1 MMRHHHHPQI
11 DPMMQRRTALLLVA
25 MMLAAMLPA
34 TTLAIGPSSG
44 GSSADPDGQ
53 RSQSTQVGFFELM
66 ESGGE
71 AFIDLFRSS
80 TQDGTVESPK
90 WNATDSPQSTI
101 LTFVEAMNHIA
112 MGREEVWPRA
122 LQTFDADARLDNPKQ
137 IARDLLAVLERLP
150 ELSPSSLPDRI
161 IVEKNKISRYE
172 FFPRGIDTQ
181 FIYRVLDGAPDGSIV
196 LEKKGDRWAF
206 TQETLGGIGDL
217 LASIEKIPPR
227 HRAEQEGALF
237 ASIVKPTFTETS
249 ALGWLAALLIVGVA
263 FALAWGIA
271 QGLSSLANRLESS
284 GNVVVGPLLRGART
298 SLMILAVTVGVM
310 IASANIHFEPALSH
324 LRWQVLQA
332 LFILALIWL
341 LVAVAELMVVWLRAA
356 AAPEDDPYA
365 KMLST
370 IVRRS
375 LRIFAIAVLVIFVLQ
390 NVFAWN
396 VTALLGGLGILALA
410 VSLAAKD
417 AVANLFGAIT
427 IFANRPFVVG
437 DWVRFKGEW
446 GEIEDVATQ
455 VTEIRLLTGE
465 LWTVPNMMFIS
476 NPVENLSERKHLRR
490 IMNLSLKY
498 GTDHATILRAKNIL
512 EEILRSDP
520 IAGDGQAD
528 LEAHPPKVTFEKFA
542 AYSLELRCDYW
553 YMMDHDGKSA
563 QRDTER
569 GYLTY
574 LDHVSLV
581 NETIAKRFGDAE
593 IDFAYPTQTIELQK
607 EDA

>member
-1 MMRHHHHPQI
+1 MPVRFRPI
-11 DPMMQRRTALLLVA
+11 DGIFAPNHRFMLRFTLFVLTFSFASTA
-25 MMLAAMLPA
+25 
-34 TTLAIGPSSG
+34 LAIGPSSG

-53 RSQSTQVGFFELM
+53 RPQSTQVGFFELM

-71 AFIDLFRSS
+71 AFIDLFRTRSEE
-80 TQDGTVESPK
+80 GTVESPK
-90 WNATDSPQSTI
+90 WDAVDSPQTTT
-101 LTFVEAMNHIA
+101 LTFVEAMNHLA
-112 MGREEVWPRA
+112 MGREEVWPRVKK
-122 LQTFDADARLDNPKQ
+122 TFDPDAELEDPRATAN
-137 IARDLLAVLERLP
+137 DLLAVFDRLP
-150 ELSPSSLPDRI
+150 ELSPSSLPDK
-161 IVEKNKISRYE
+161 IVVKKNQISRYE
-172 FFPRGIDTQ
+172 LFPRGIDTQ
-181 FIYRVLDGAPDGSIV
+181 FVYRVLDDSPAGSIV
-196 LEKKGDRWAF
+196 LQKQGDDWVF
-206 TQETLGGIGDL
+206 TAATLRGVDDL
-217 LASIEKIPPR
+217 LASLKKIPPR
-227 HRAEQEGALF
+227 HRSEQKGALF
-237 ASIVKPTFTETS
+237 ASIVQPTFTET
-249 ALGWLAALLIVGVA
+249 AATGWLRAILVLVISLAV
-263 FALAWGIA
+263 AWGIGW
-271 QGLSSLANRLESS
+271 GLSALANRLDSS
-284 GNVVVGPLLRGART
+284 GNLVVGPVLRGTRT
-298 SLMILAVTVGVM
+298 SLMILAVTLGLM
-310 IASANIHFEPALSH
+310 IGSANIHFEPALSH
-324 LRWQVLQA
+324 LRWQLLQA

-341 LVAVAELMVVWLRAA
+341 IVSLIELLVVWVRVATA
-356 AAPEDDPYA
+356 DDDDPYA

-370 IVRRS
+370 IIRRS
-375 LRIFAIAVLVIFVLQ
+375 LRIFAIAVLIIFVLQ

-417 AVANLFGAIT
+417 AVANLFGTIT

-476 NPVENLSERKHLRR
+476 NPVENLSERRFLRR

-498 GTDHATILRAKNIL
+498 GTDHETILRAKNIL
-512 EEILRSDP
+512 QEILRSDP
-520 IAGDGQAD
+520 IAGQGQAD

-553 YMMDHDGKSA
+553 YMMDPDGNSP

-581 NETIAKRFGDAE
+581 NETIAKRFGEAE
-593 IDFAYPTQTIELQK
+593 IDFAFPTQTIELQR
-607 EDA
+607 ED